1 VNIAVGLLLYSLAVL
16 VAGPPLLRVLTSA
29 GHVPGLGVAAWLT
42 AIASVLLSW
51 LAAVVLVIAVAF
63 GHWNYPRI
71 LVQSCLNRLH
81 GVVTGQNGFASQVL
95 LVAIAALLTLAA
107 VLTGGQLV
115 RTVLRM
121 RARAR
126 DHAQAVRLVGRGTGD
141 GNLVVIEA
149 AQPAAYCVSGRPSA
163 IVVTTAAL
171 AALNNPQLAA
181 VLAHERAHLTG
192 RHSLVVTGLRGLATV
207 FPHLGLMT
215 EGLQEVSRL
224 LEMCADDAAVRRHGT
239 GALLSGLLTLCRA
252 APAEAL
258 AAADLAV
265 LARAERLAAAP
276 QDQAHAKA
284 RAALISVVT
293 ALAAGPL
300 ITAALAASG
309 ALMCGV

>member
-1 VNIAVGLLLYSLAVL
+1 
-16 VAGPPLLRVLTSA
+16 
-29 GHVPGLGVAAWLT
+29 
-42 AIASVLLSW
+42 
-51 LAAVVLVIAVAF
+51 
-63 GHWNYPRI
+63 
-71 LVQSCLNRLH
+71 
-81 GVVTGQNGFASQVL
+81 
-95 LVAIAALLTLAA
+95 
-107 VLTGGQLV
+107 
-115 RTVLRM
+115 
-121 RARAR
+121 
-126 DHAQAVRLVGRGTGD
+126 
-141 GNLVVIEA
+141 VVIEA
-149 AQPAAYCVSGRPSA
+149 AQPAANCVSGRPSA

-171 AALNNPQLAA
+171 AALDNPQLAA

-224 LEMCADDAAVRRHGT
+224 LEMCADDAAARRHGT

>member
-1 VNIAVGLLLYSLAVL
+1 VNIAIGLLLYSLAVL
-16 VAGPPLLRVLTSA
+16 VAGPPLLRELTAA
-29 GHVPGLGVAAWLT
+29 GHVPALGVAVWLT
-42 AIASVLLSW
+42 AIGSVLVSW
-51 LAAVVLVIAVAF
+51 LATVVLVIAAVI
-63 GHWNYPRI
+63 GHWNYPRV
-71 LVQSCLNRLH
+71 LMQSCLNRLH
-81 GVVTGQNGFASQVL
+81 GVVTGQTGFASQAV

-107 VLTGGQLV
+107 LLTGGQLV

-126 DHAQAVRLVGRGTGD
+126 DHAQAVRLVGHGTGG
-141 GNLVVIEA
+141 GNFMVIEA
-149 AQPAAYCVSGRPSA
+149 AQPAAYCVSGQPSA

-171 AALNNPQLAA
+171 AALDNRQLAA
-181 VLAHERAHLTG
+181 VLAHEQAHLTG

-207 FPHLGLMT
+207 FPHVRLMT

-224 LEMCADDAAVRRHGT
+224 LEMCADDAAARRHGSA
-239 GALLSGLLTLCRA
+239 ALLSGLLTLCRA

-284 RAALISVVT
+284 RAAMISIVT
-293 ALAAGPL
+293 VLAAGPL
-300 ITAALAASG
+300 ITATLAASG
-309 ALMCGV
+309 ALMCGA